1 MQCKPSSNVRSLH
14 GVCVGQTLV
23 GWERENGSWPG
34 LYCGFISTKPAQ
46 HPSDH
51 SSHFNSMY
59 KMKCTKIY
67 PYRRIPLNLEAICCY
82 PILLKWALDPAKKLT
97 QHSARNMDL
106 LNIFPRCARCL
117 HRNTAA
123 SAGVTSAARRAPKL
137 LFWPINNLHVQVWT
151 QIGIAMST
159 LNTVGMQSLKRLCIS
174 NQWNPKRSQQTQL
187 QGIKCMVPFF
197 QSQTFERR
205 FPCCQ
210 DIWGTDFRTSGGANK
225 TVTEICNQ
233 SGKALLTAHHVTR
246 RFPKALHMTQATAS
260 MGIRLDSETTQM
272 NTQKPKQEWK
282 KITLSQSCLIFED
295 ITTTRS
301 KYHYYGSPGFQV
313 VNDLIISGKTG
324 EKFWCDVPFVEHC
337 LQQRPRIQ
345 VLRTV
350 VQARLSHRKHKPT
363 IATLHCNMD
372 MMSQVWNF
380 QVIFHGEHVWSKPWT
395 CNIAGQI
402 WQPWLKSKHR
412 FQV

>member
-1 MQCKPSSNVRSLH
+1 
-14 GVCVGQTLV
+14 
-23 GWERENGSWPG
+23 
-34 LYCGFISTKPAQ
+34 
-46 HPSDH
+46 
-51 SSHFNSMY
+51 
-59 KMKCTKIY
+59 
-67 PYRRIPLNLEAICCY
+67 
-82 PILLKWALDPAKKLT
+82 
-97 QHSARNMDL
+97 
-106 LNIFPRCARCL
+106 
-117 HRNTAA
+117 
-123 SAGVTSAARRAPKL
+123 
-137 LFWPINNLHVQVWT
+137 
-151 QIGIAMST
+151 MST

-205 FPCCQ
+205 FPCYQ

-225 TVTEICNQ
+225 TVTQICNQ
-233 SGKALLTAHHVTR
+233 SRKALLTAHHVTR
-246 RFPKALHMTQATAS
+246 RLPKALHMTQATAS

-301 KYHYYGSPGFQV
+301 RYHYYGSPGFQV

-380 QVIFHGEHVWSKPWT
+380 QVIFHGEHVWSNLEHATLLDKYGSLDSNQNIDSKFKFTAIDAWYVGVSYSYHIRRPTGMASPNQFIVLPGGEILESWAVILSYVGLWLASVQTMFVNPWDSTNDFHTKT
-395 CNIAGQI
+395 CFRLSIVQAHSQS
-402 WQPWLKSKHR
+402 W
-412 FQV
+412 

>member
-1 MQCKPSSNVRSLH
+1 MSDLSMESVLGRPWLDESEKTEADQVFIADLSQPNLLSIRQTIHLTSTACTRWNVRKSILTAVYH
-14 GVCVGQTLV
+14 WILRLYAAILYFWNEHLTLP
-23 GWERENGSWPG
+23 RSWP
-34 LYCGFISTKPAQ
+34 STLLATWTY
-46 HPSDH
+46 ST
-51 SSHFNSMY
+51 SSHDVQGVS
-59 KMKCTKIY
+59 TETLQHL
-67 PYRRIPLNLEAICCY
+67 PAWLLRQGELQSCCFG
-82 PILLKWALDPAKKLT
+82 PSTTFD
-97 QHSARNMDL
+97 
-106 LNIFPRCARCL
+106 
-117 HRNTAA
+117 
-123 SAGVTSAARRAPKL
+123 
-137 LFWPINNLHVQVWT
+137 VQVWT

-205 FPCCQ
+205 FPCYQ

-301 KYHYYGSPGFQV
+301 RYHYYGSPGFQV

-324 EKFWCDVPFVEHC
+324 EKFWCDVSFVEHC